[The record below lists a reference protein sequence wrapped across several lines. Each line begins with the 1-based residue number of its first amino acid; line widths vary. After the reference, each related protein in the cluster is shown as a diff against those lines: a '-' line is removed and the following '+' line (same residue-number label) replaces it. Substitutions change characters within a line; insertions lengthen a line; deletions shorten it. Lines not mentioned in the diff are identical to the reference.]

1 MPVNEDKEEKTR
13 QTVTLSTLQPKQ
25 SIPNDKYQ
33 RIAAVHNF
41 NIGQWS

>member
-1 MPVNEDKEEKTR
+1 
-13 QTVTLSTLQPKQ
+13 LQPKQ

-41 NIGQWS
+41 NIGQWSWPGLRRAGSTISR